1 MFTVGF
7 TRRFPRSSLG
17 RDTELEAEEGRGLLD
32 GGPLPGLMAG
42 AQDTARFNPA
52 L

>member
-1 MFTVGF
+1 MGF
-7 TRRFPRSSLG
+7 MRRFLHLSLG
-17 RDTELEAEEGRGLLD
+17 RDTELEAEEGRGALD
-32 GGPLPGLMAG
+32 GGPQSGLMAG